1 VGGEEGPEA
10 EALAEEALREFL
22 ESVLPRLRQV
32 AEETRRFLYFIA
44 WLNTFAESRGLGR
57 VVVTGGF
64 AVEVYTARVHRTMD
78 VDIIAEGRA
87 AEFLERFL
95 TRFSERIG
103 RGFLPSY
110 DVLSLKSVDIVS
122 SVYTRRREPTVLEVE
137 GLRVY
142 LDPVEDLVAT
152 YLAGWKFWGSTEDR
166 DKALW
171 LLAAWLDRLD
181 RRYLEELCR
190 EHGVA
195 DKLEELLEI
204 LESLARHRGAYR
216 HS

>member
-1 VGGEEGPEA
+1 VGGEEGPEV
-10 EALAEEALREFL
+10 EVLVEEAFREFS
-22 ESVLPRLRQV
+22 ERVLPKLQLV

-44 WLNTFAESRGLGR
+44 WLNSFVESRGLGR

-64 AVEVYTARVHRTMD
+64 AVEVYTARVYRTMD
-78 VDIIAEGRA
+78 VDVVAEGRA

-95 TRFSERIG
+95 GRFSERIG

-110 DVLSLKSVDIVS
+110 EVLSLKSVDVVS
-122 SVYTRRREPTVLEVE
+122 SVYTRGREPTVLEVD

-171 LLAAWLDRLD
+171 LLATWLDRLD
-181 RRYLEELCR
+181 RGYLEELCR
-190 EHGVA
+190 EYRVE
-195 DKLEELLEI
+195 DKLGELLAV
-204 LESLARHRGAYR
+204 LTNLFKPRPGLA
-216 HS
+216 

>member
-1 VGGEEGPEA
+1 VGGEEGPEV
-10 EALAEEALREFL
+10 EVLAEEAFREFS
-22 ESVLPRLRQV
+22 ESVLPRLQRV
-32 AEETRRFLYFIA
+32 AEETRRFLYFVA
-44 WLNTFAESRGLGR
+44 WLNSFVEGRGLGR

-78 VDIIAEGRA
+78 VDVIAEGRA
-87 AEFLERFL
+87 AELLERFL
-95 TRFSERIG
+95 ARFSERIG

-110 DVLSLKSVDIVS
+110 EVLSLKSIDIVS
-122 SVYTRRREPTVLEVE
+122 SVYARRREPTVLEVE

-171 LLAAWLDRLD
+171 LLAVWLDRLD

-190 EHGVA
+190 EYEVT
-195 DKLEELLEI
+195 DKLEELLTV
-204 LESLARHRGAYR
+204 LAGLPRAQP
-216 HS
+216 SSPQ